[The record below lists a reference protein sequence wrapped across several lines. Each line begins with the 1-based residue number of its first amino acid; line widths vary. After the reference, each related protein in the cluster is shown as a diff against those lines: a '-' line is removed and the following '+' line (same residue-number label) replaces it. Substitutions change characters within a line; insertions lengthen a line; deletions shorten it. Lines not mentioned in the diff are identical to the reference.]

1 MWARPPRSIILSDHL
16 ATTIPLVRISICADT
31 CFSFYLKPLNRFQ
44 HFNLITFR
52 TVTCQNVCWLFTL
65 FTLLVVFLSPQLL
78 LLFRIKH
85 KGIKV
90 VLTCFLKFWQEGKYE
105 HIYRTIFF
113 NCPWMQELWQP
124 NHFQIRSIEFS
135 GYTHCGKYTYTQQKM
150 HKAIWQGC
158 KVGQSHAYLFCCHL
172 FTGHRLDHPSLSI
185 SDLHFDPN

>member
-105 HIYRTIFF
+105 HIYRTIFLTSH
-113 NCPWMQELWQP
+113 E
-124 NHFQIRSIEFS
+124 
-135 GYTHCGKYTYTQQKM
+135 
-150 HKAIWQGC
+150 C
-158 KVGQSHAYLFCCHL
+158 KSS
-172 FTGHRLDHPSLSI
+172 DSLI
-185 SDLHFDPN
+185 IFKSDPLNSQATPTVENILIHNKKCTKLYDRGVK